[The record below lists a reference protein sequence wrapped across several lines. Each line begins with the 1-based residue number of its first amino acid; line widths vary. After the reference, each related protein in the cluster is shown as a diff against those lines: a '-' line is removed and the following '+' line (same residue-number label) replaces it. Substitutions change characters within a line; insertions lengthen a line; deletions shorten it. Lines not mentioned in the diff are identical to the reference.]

1 MCPGLPALDESAA
14 FILLSSISKRGRG
27 LCSLSHF
34 LSRRME
40 WPRHGQAGSTLIE
53 LVITIVLVGI
63 IAGTA
68 GMLLIK
74 GTQSYIEEDQRAA
87 ATTQALL
94 GLERMVR
101 EIRMIPQA
109 SAIVGPIT
117 NPSSSLAFSDLTG
130 LSIVYARNGG
140 ANTLDRAQGAGSP
153 MILADGVMT
162 LEIRHF
168 DKAGALTT
176 TPANIW
182 QIQIDLTVTKGGE
195 TQVCRIRVHPR
206 NFA

>member
-1 MCPGLPALDESAA
+1 MERLQPNR
-14 FILLSSISKRGRG
+14 SK
-27 LCSLSHF
+27 
-34 LSRRME
+34 
-40 WPRHGQAGSTLIE
+40 HGQAGFTLIE

-74 GTQSYIEEDQRAA
+74 GTQAYIEEDQRSA
-87 ATTQALL
+87 ATSQGRL
-94 GLERMVR
+94 GLERMAR
-101 EIRMIPQA
+101 DIRTIPQA

-117 NPSSSLAFSDLTG
+117 NPSSSLSFSDLTG
-130 LSIVYARNGG
+130 TAITYARNG
-140 ANTLDRAQGAGSP
+140 ATNALDRTEGAGLP
-153 MILADGVMT
+153 VILADGVTT
-162 LEIRHF
+162 LEFRYY

-182 QIQIDLTVTKGGE
+182 QIRIDLTVTKRAE
-195 TQVCRIRVHPR
+195 TQVFRMSVYPR